1 MQQPLVRGTAE
12 PCGAALLPLPPR
24 GRYADHEPLAP
35 LFTAALGSPGP
46 GTGLPEV
53 RISDNGPYECHVGI
67 YDRATWE
74 KVVLASGNI
83 FLNVMAPPTSIS
95 VIAADTPAPFSRY
108 QAQNFT
114 LVCVVSGGKPAP
126 LVYFK
131 RDGEP
136 IEATPL
142 PEPPAATG
150 NWAPRNLLHRDLD
163 DTKVPQSVAEGEM
176 GGGPPNTAEPPR
188 GLVAERDPTTEA
200 IPETVVSREFPRW
213 VHVAE
218 PIYYFRHTHVPISD
232 GTVEARAT
240 LTWTLNPQIDNEALF
255 SCEVKHPAL
264 SMPMQSEVTLVAPK
278 GPKIIMTPVRA
289 RVGDTVRILVQGFQN
304 EVFPEPLF
312 TWTRVGSRLL
322 DGSAEH
328 AGKEL
333 VLERVPAELNGS
345 MYRCTAQNPLGSTD
359 THTRLIVFENPN
371 IPRGTEDS
379 NAMQGQVCS
388 RGPGWMGIRGISRS
402 VFILKQKEP
411 SIRIPAGKK
420 GCQLL
425 NPQLYKPAAL
435 CSKVGNK
442 HFLHLFKMRTFLT
455 GKSVLF
461 GLPVCCRP
469 HSTVPNGTDTP
480 CWVRNAVTPVALWGS
495 HPNAVKQLLCLLTVQ
510 MGMYR
515 PPNLCSSATLSPKPW
530 K

>member
-1 MQQPLVRGTAE
+1 MRTMSPL
-12 PCGAALLPLPPR
+12 PLFLLLLWDLLDLALAYLTVSIEPLPPVVVGDAVTLKCNFKTDGKMR
-24 GRYADHEPLAP
+24 EIVWYRVTDGGTIKQKI
-35 LFTAALGSPGP
+35 FTFDAMFSTNFSHMENYRKREDLVYQS
-46 GTGLPEV
+46 TVRLPEV
-53 RISDNGPYECHVGI
+53 RISDSGPYECHVGI
-67 YDRATWE
+67 YDRATRE

-163 DTKVPQSVAEGEM
+163 DTKVPQLLAEGEM

-188 GLVAERDPTTEA
+188 GLTAERGPATEA

-240 LTWTLNPQIDNEALF
+240 LTWTLNPQIDNDALF

-379 NAMQGQVCS
+379 NACTLPNFS
-388 RGPGWMGIRGISRS
+388 S
-402 VFILKQKEP
+402 L
-411 SIRIPAGKK
+411 
-420 GCQLL
+420 
-425 NPQLYKPAAL
+425 
-435 CSKVGNK
+435 
-442 HFLHLFKMRTFLT
+442 
-455 GKSVLF
+455 
-461 GLPVCCRP
+461 GL
-469 HSTVPNGTDTP
+469 
-480 CWVRNAVTPVALWGS
+480 
-495 HPNAVKQLLCLLTVQ
+495 LLCGVLLWIITAIAEADVFLW
-510 MGMYR
+510 R
-515 PPNLCSSATLSPKPW
+515 KPGAE
-530 K
+530 